1 MKYYI
6 SSDKVIKKVDNQS
19 DNIGAYKNIFFDSFS
34 DAGAFLKN
42 IYGTSYD
49 MAGVKYC
56 TPNFAYI
63 QKCKEDLKNLRTR
76 YVTLED
82 EYKEYN
88 LDIDNFINTEE
99 WAERK
104 RLAKEYYHKEGKY
117 LFYLLDYKDKK
128 KKNLFIFNKNNCL
141 LPTYVGFHG
150 ALVRDVSKDE
160 ELNNIKQQVREVKTQ
175 ELEELE
181 QEYQDMLDGLEFEY
195 THARMM
201 YTQLHE
207 KYREKDK
214 RKNDLKN
221 TIIEYSYR
229 KEYLQEQIVLNELWL
244 YSTINNSGIVIKN
257 IQDLQISDINYSKEN
272 GYNIY
277 VIVDNKVRKVKY
289 VGNAYNRIGILDG
302 YNQFV
307 RYDTKVLVDIYAGG
321 ESIDYLDNSL
331 DFIDR
336 EELFLK
342 KETKLNDRLDNFYNK
357 NVLR

>member
-117 LFYLLDYKDKK
+117 LFYLLDCKDKK

-160 ELNNIKQQVREVKTQ
+160 ELNSIKQQVRDAKTQ

-181 QEYQDMLDGLEFEY
+181 KGYQDMLDSLEFEY

-201 YTQLHE
+201 YAQLHE

-221 TIIEYSYR
+221 AIIEYTYR

-244 YSTINNSGIVIKN
+244 YSTIENSGIVIKN
-257 IQDLQISDINYSKEN
+257 IQDLQISDIKYSNEN

-277 VIVDNKVRKVKY
+277 VVIDNKVRKVKY

-307 RYDTKVLVDIYAGG
+307 RYDTKVLVDVYAGG

-342 KETKLNDRLDNFYNK
+342 KETKLNDKLDNFYNK